1 MQSLKK
7 CKQNTYTNTHKEIVS
22 SVCVCVCVRTGVA
35 VRESCPIPM
44 DLLVF
49 VLGVYTSRPGQFVV
63 FAVQRKKENV
73 CLHDVYILETTS
85 GQMRHELFIPFF
97 FYIFFFFGFRA
108 SVSHDRREG
117 ITLKRLKRKAVVADT
132 QNISHKPS
140 PARE

>member
-7 CKQNTYTNTHKEIVS
+7 CKQNTYTNTHKEIVQR
-22 SVCVCVCVRTGVA
+22 VCVCVRAQVWQSGKV
-35 VRESCPIPM
+35 VPFPWIYLFLSWGSIHP
-44 DLLVF
+44 DLVSLLSLLFKEKRKCVSTRRLHIRDDFRSNAPRTIHSVF
-49 VLGVYTSRPGQFVV
+49 LL
-63 FAVQRKKENV
+63 N
-73 CLHDVYILETTS
+73 
-85 GQMRHELFIPFF
+85 
-97 FYIFFFFGFRA
+97 FFFFGFRA